1 MSIDTL
7 KMSFLNVQAT
17 FLFLLC
23 PIFGEIPKQG
33 MDKLVDLFLA
43 IDDGHGMDN
52 SWYGYNMDNDFF
64 ADPKVMYGSLFKS
77 VLNDPKANLI
87 SETRLIKIKT
97 YSRFLKQLSSYKRV
111 TNNDLLQ
118 MTKTQGRSNQKRSLK
133 FRSGNANE
141 NSPKSKAENAWSL
154 LNKLFDEN

>member
-118 MTKTQGRSNQKRSLK
+118 MTKGRSNQKRSSVRKL
-133 FRSGNANE
+133 RSGNANE